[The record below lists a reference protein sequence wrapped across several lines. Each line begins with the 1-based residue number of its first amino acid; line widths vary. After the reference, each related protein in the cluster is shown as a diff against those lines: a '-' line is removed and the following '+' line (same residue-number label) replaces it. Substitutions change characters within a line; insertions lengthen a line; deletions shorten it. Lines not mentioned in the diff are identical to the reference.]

1 MSSVTED
8 EMRREDGPSVEE
20 ESALRVGMREEMKGR
35 IKPVML
41 LEIEEESK

>member
-1 MSSVTED
+1 MSSATED
-8 EMRREDGPSVEE
+8 EMRIEDGPSVEE
-20 ESALRVGMREEMKGR
+20 ALRMGMREEMKGR

>member
-1 MSSVTED
+1 
-8 EMRREDGPSVEE
+8 MRREDGPAVKE

-41 LEIEEESK
+41 LEIEEEFK